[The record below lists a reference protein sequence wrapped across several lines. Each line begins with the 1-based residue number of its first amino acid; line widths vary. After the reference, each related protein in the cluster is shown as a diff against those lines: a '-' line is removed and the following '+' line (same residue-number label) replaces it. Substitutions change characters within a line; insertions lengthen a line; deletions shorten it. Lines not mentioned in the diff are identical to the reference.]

1 MFFIPYLIEHIYT
14 PTIPFFCFSFQL
26 EPPSHKFSRRQ
37 VSDDVRKSLFSCK
50 RPADDVTEI
59 DTPSIKRQRDDVI
72 DAVERL
78 ESRDLIADG
87 SRAYTLPTIPGKH
100 SDLKSITS
108 DTLADVIRGKYNDD
122 VTKVTIVDCRYPYEF
137 DGGHIRD
144 AVNCYTKD
152 AVNEMLTPSVTS
164 EGCHILVFHCEFS
177 SERGPK
183 M

>member
-1 MFFIPYLIEHIYT
+1 M
-14 PTIPFFCFSFQL
+14 
-26 EPPSHKFSRRQ
+26 
-37 VSDDVRKSLFSCK
+37 RKGLFSCK
-50 RPADDVTEI
+50 RTADDVTEV
-59 DTPSIKRQRDDVI
+59 DTPSNKRQREDVI

-78 ESRDLIADG
+78 ESNDLIADG
-87 SRAYTLPTIPGKH
+87 SRVYTLPTITGKH

-137 DGGHIRD
+137 KGGHIRG
-144 AVNCYTKD
+144 AVNCFTKD
-152 AVNEMLTPSVTS
+152 AVNEILTSSVTS
-164 EGCHILVFHCEFS
+164 HGRHTVVFHCEFS